1 MKHKYKF
8 SAMCVAL
15 LLAFGLLFLPGAAN
29 AAYAAEGGQ
38 ALNET
43 SILNVLAALEIM
55 NGDESGSLNLSSPV
69 TRAEFTKMVLAASS
83 AKDAVE
89 SQSSFSPYGDVTRS
103 HWAAGYIKT
112 ARDMGL
118 ISGYLDG
125 TFKPDD
131 GVKLAEAVTVALK
144 NLGYTEAD
152 FAGSYPTGQM
162 SLYHSLSLD
171 DGLSLND
178 ADATRLCVSNL

>member
-1 MKHKYKF
+1 MKKAKYAIF
-8 SAMCVAL
+8 S
-15 LLAFGLLFLPGAAN
+15 LLFVVFCGLHPAVAW
-29 AAYAAEGGQ
+29 AAEGGA
-38 ALNET
+38 ALNEAG
-43 SILNVLAALEIM
+43 ILNVLAALEIM
-55 NGDESGSLNLSSPV
+55 NGDESGSLNLSSGV

-83 AKDAVE
+83 SKDAVE
-89 SQSSFSPYGDVTRS
+89 LQGSFSPYNDVTRS

-125 TFKPDD
+125 TFRPDA

-152 FAGSYPTGQM
+152 FAGTYPTGQM
-162 SLYHSLSLD
+162 SLYHSLKLD
-171 DGLSLND
+171 DGLSLSD
-178 ADATRLCVSNL
+178 PEAELTRRDCA